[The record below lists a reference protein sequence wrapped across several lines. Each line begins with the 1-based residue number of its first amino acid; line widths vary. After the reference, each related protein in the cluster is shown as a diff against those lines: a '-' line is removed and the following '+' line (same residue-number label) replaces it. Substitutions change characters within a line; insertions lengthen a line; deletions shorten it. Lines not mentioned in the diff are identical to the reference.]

1 MKEKLFNISIEKI
14 FVVIALVFGFLYTII
29 LPPFQSVDEASHF
42 FRAYQISEGNFKAKH
57 VDNNIGD
64 YLPTALHTYY
74 QKYQPMIK
82 NIDNKTNFAN
92 IKEDFNIKTDKND
105 TEFIT
110 FSNTALYS
118 PACYIGQLPGIILG
132 KLITNKIALQYYFG
146 RFSNLLMYCLLI
158 FLAIKIIPFYKLP
171 LAVIALM
178 PMSLSVGS
186 AYSSD
191 VMVFGLNFLWTA
203 IILKIV
209 FGKENTNIK
218 MLSCILILLAFF
230 IALTK
235 SYILLIPLCFLITPQ
250 KFNSAKVY
258 TATMFAIILSAAA
271 GLVLWHGLI
280 SDIPVNMNEGIA
292 DPNSQI
298 RFILLHPLSYAI
310 ILLKTLIIKL
320 PRLIITMVGVLGW
333 QDTPLDFCTY
343 ILYPVIL
350 YISMFYNNIEFELN
364 KFQKIVVI
372 LTLISG
378 IIITFTSLYIMW
390 SPVENGVILGLN
402 GKYFIPLLIPALLL
416 LKKIRPNYDYEKLIG
431 IGIFLLIL
439 TLFSSEL
446 SLLHRFYDITP
457 QLYYKI

>member
-1 MKEKLFNISIEKI
+1 VKEKLLNIQIEKI
-14 FVVIALVFGFLYTII
+14 FVIIALVFGFLYTII

-42 FRAYQISEGNFKAKH
+42 FRAYQISEGNFKAKYI
-57 VDNNIGD
+57 DNKVGD
-64 YLPTALHTYY
+64 YLPSALYTYY
-74 QKYQPMIK
+74 QKYNLMIK
-82 NIDNKTNFAN
+82 NIDNKTNLAN
-92 IKEDFNIKTDKND
+92 LKEDFNIKTDRNN
-105 TEFIT
+105 TTFIT

-118 PACYIGQLPGIILG
+118 PICYAGQLPGIILG
-132 KLITNKIALQYYFG
+132 KFITDKIAIQYYFG
-146 RFSNLLMYCLLI
+146 RFSNLIMYCLLI
-158 FLAIKIIPFYKLP
+158 FLAIKILPFYKLP

-209 FGKENTNIK
+209 FGKGNTNIK

-235 SYILLIPLCFLITPQ
+235 SYILLIPLCFLITPK
-250 KFNSAKVY
+250 KFNSAKIY
-258 TATMFAIILSAAA
+258 TATMLGIILSTAA
-271 GLVLWHGLI
+271 GLLLWHGLI
-280 SDIPVNMNEGIA
+280 SNIPINMNEGIA
-292 DPNSQI
+292 NPNNQI
-298 RFILLHPLSYAI
+298 LFILSHPVSYTI

-320 PRLIITMVGVLGW
+320 PRLFITMVGVLGW

-343 ILYPVIL
+343 ILYPIIL
-350 YISMFYNNIEFELN
+350 YISMFCSNIKFELN
-364 KFQKIVVI
+364 KFQKSLII
-372 LTLISG
+372 LTLITG

-390 SPVENGVILGLN
+390 SPLKNSIILGLN
-402 GKYFIPLLIPALLL
+402 GKYFIPMLLPALLL
-416 LKKIRPNYDYEKLIG
+416 LKKIKFNYDYEKLAG
-431 IGIFLLIL
+431 IGILLLIL
-439 TLFSSEL
+439 ILFSSEL

>member
-1 MKEKLFNISIEKI
+1 
-14 FVVIALVFGFLYTII
+14 
-29 LPPFQSVDEASHF
+29 
-42 FRAYQISEGNFKAKH
+42 
-57 VDNNIGD
+57 
-64 YLPTALHTYY
+64 
-74 QKYQPMIK
+74 
-82 NIDNKTNFAN
+82 
-92 IKEDFNIKTDKND
+92 
-105 TEFIT
+105 
-110 FSNTALYS
+110 
-118 PACYIGQLPGIILG
+118 
-132 KLITNKIALQYYFG
+132 
-146 RFSNLLMYCLLI
+146 MYCLLI

-235 SYILLIPLCFLITPQ
+235 SYILLIPLCFLITPK

-416 LKKIRPNYDYEKLIG
+416 LKKILPNYDYEKLIG

-439 TLFSSEL
+439 ILFSSEL